1 MTGKPD
7 VPVALLFGNGQAMY
21 LDDDGD
27 QVGKYQRDGWS
38 GVHAF
43 RGDFPDADVHIADW
57 RGGPTSEGG
66 GIQPLQELTQSAL
79 ESIVDD
85 AGTSRRW
92 NERAVD
98 NVQRWGNQSPA
109 TLFLALVEEVGE
121 LARELDRESTYPDDA
136 DVDAK
141 KGKHLIRA
149 MGDLGETTQRFLEEN
164 FEEPA
169 GKPKPESER
178 EDFRS
183 DIATSVDDVDAVQD
197 ELDDAAPLLFQLT
210 WALDDER

>member
-1 MTGKPD
+1 MSAPD
-7 VPVALLFGNGQAMY
+7 EDGATHYLFLA
-21 LDDDGD
+21 
-27 QVGKYQRDGWS
+27 K
-38 GVHAF
+38 
-43 RGDFPDADVHIADW
+43 DW
-57 RGGPTSEGG
+57 G
-66 GIQPLQELTQSAL
+66 
-79 ESIVDD
+79 
-85 AGTSRRW
+85 
-92 NERAVD
+92 ERAEG
-98 NVQRWGNQSPA
+98 NVERWGNQSPA

-121 LARELDRESTYPDDA
+121 LARELDREVEYPDDA
-136 DVDAK
+136 STEAK

-183 DIATSVDDVDAVQD
+183 DIAGSVDDVDAVQD
-197 ELDDAAPLLFQLT
+197 ELDDAAPLLFQLS